1 MQPLFQTIGEYWQS
15 LGAFFAFDATLLA
28 EPSMVLRLALLG
40 ILLFCSAFFSSSE
53 TALFS
58 LSRLDLQQLRRE
70 RNPQSEALHALL
82 DQPRRLI
89 ISILTGN
96 ELINIAATVNAA
108 GILVTLYGDVRAGWI
123 SIIVMVPLVLLFGE
137 ITPKTIAVSNPVRF
151 STAVVAVPMS
161 LWVRLVTPL
170 RNVIRLSS
178 DRLTTK
184 IVGEEKA
191 AESLLNIDEFL
202 TLVEQVAKGGE
213 LDATERALI
222 NNLLEANETEI
233 VEIMTPR
240 TRTDFLNA
248 DLSTTDMITRFRQ
261 LRHTRVPVFRVHR
274 DNLVGFLHA
283 EDVLQLLN
291 EGADI
296 SALSAEEI
304 IHPPVVVPLTKK
316 VDEMF
321 DFFRDNGV
329 RAAACLNEFGG
340 VEGFITIYDVLTF
353 IFGDISGESRGQG
366 LYRER
371 DLNIYELPGEM
382 KLTDVNN
389 LTHFGLEDPRMTTIG
404 GVAFRYL
411 DRLPYV
417 GDRVVIDDVALTVLD
432 MDAHRISRVRVAKVS
447 AEEGLEEMS
456 EAERE
461 QVTREHEMCSLV
473 DDPGEA
479 GDNENVSGWVDATDT
494 ARSDQL
500 GNAGIAETQDGV
512 SKRAPVSK
520 SDRSEED
527 TNERSTSTEKTSN
540 EVSGIKS
547 GSAARTSG
555 RSPERLN

>member
-1 MQPLFQTIGEYWQS
+1 MQPPSQTIGEYWQA

-28 EPSMVLRLALLG
+28 EPSMVFRLALLG
-40 ILLFCSAFFSSSE
+40 VLLFCSAFFSGSE

-96 ELINIAATVNAA
+96 ELINIAATVNATS
-108 GILVTLYGDVRAGWI
+108 ILVTLYGGERAGWI
-123 SIIVMVPLVLLFGE
+123 SIIVMVPLVLFFGVM
-137 ITPKTIAVSNPVRF
+137 TPNTIAVSNPVRF
-151 STAVVAVPMS
+151 STAVVAGPMS
-161 LWVRLVTPL
+161 LWVRLVAPL
-170 RNVIRLSS
+170 RQVIRLVS

-202 TLVEQVAKGGE
+202 TLVEQVAQGGE

-248 DLSTTDMITRFRQ
+248 DLSATDMIVRFRQ
-261 LRHTRVPVFRVHR
+261 LRHTRVPVFRMHR
-274 DNLVGFLHA
+274 DNLVGFVHA
-283 EDVLQLLN
+283 EDVLQLLS

-296 SALSAEEI
+296 STLSAEEI
-304 IHPPVVVPLTKK
+304 MHPPVVVPLTKK

-353 IFGDISGESRGQG
+353 IFGDISGESRGQE

-389 LTHFGLEDPRMTTIG
+389 LTHFGLDDPRMTTIG

-447 AEEGLEEMS
+447 AEEDLEEMT

-461 QVTREHEMCSLV
+461 EVSREHTIPTSADELDEDGRDQIALGLLETADTKGLDQPGNTGGEETRKGVNKGASL
-473 DDPGEA
+473 
-479 GDNENVSGWVDATDT
+479 N
-494 ARSDQL
+494 
-500 GNAGIAETQDGV
+500 
-512 SKRAPVSK
+512 KRE
-520 SDRSEED
+520 RSEEGLS
-527 TNERSTSTEKTSN
+527 EESTTTESGSN
-540 EVSGIKS
+540 EVSGIKP
-547 GSAARTSG
+547 GSSAETSG
-555 RSPERLN
+555 

>member
-1 MQPLFQTIGEYWQS
+1 MQPIFQTIVEYWHS
-15 LGAFFAFDATLLA
+15 LGDFFAFDAALLA
-28 EPSMVLRLALLG
+28 EPSMVLRLVLLG
-40 ILLFCSAFFSSSE
+40 ALLFCSAFFSSSE

-70 RNPQSEALHALL
+70 RNPHSEALHALL

-96 ELINIAATVNAA
+96 ELINIAATINAA
-108 GILVTLYGDVRAGWI
+108 GILMTLYGEDRAGWI

-137 ITPKTIAVSNPVRF
+137 MMPKTIAVSNPVRF
-151 STAVVAVPMS
+151 STTIVAVPMS
-161 LWVRLVTPL
+161 LWVRLIAPL
-170 RNVIRLSS
+170 RGVIRFAS
-178 DRLTTK
+178 DRLTTR

-202 TLVEQVAKGGE
+202 TLVEQVAQKGE

-222 NNLLEANETEI
+222 NKLLEANDTEI

-240 TRTDFLNA
+240 TRTEFLSA
-248 DLSTTDMITRFRQ
+248 DLAVPELISHFRQ
-261 LRHTRVPVFRVHR
+261 LKHTRVPVFRVHR

-283 EDVLQLLN
+283 EHILQLLSD
-291 EGADI
+291 GVDLH
-296 SALSAEEI
+296 SLSSEDVLN
-304 IHPPVVVPLTKK
+304 PPVVVPLTKK

-366 LYRER
+366 LYQER

-404 GVAFRYL
+404 GVAFRHL
-411 DRLPYV
+411 DRLPRV
-417 GDRVVIDDVALTVLD
+417 GDRVVVDDVALTVLD
-432 MDAHRISRVRVAKVS
+432 MDAHRIARIRVAKVS
-447 AEEGLEEMS
+447 AQEDFEDL
-456 EAERE
+456 
-461 QVTREHEMCSLV
+461 
-473 DDPGEA
+473 
-479 GDNENVSGWVDATDT
+479 
-494 ARSDQL
+494 
-500 GNAGIAETQDGV
+500 
-512 SKRAPVSK
+512 
-520 SDRSEED
+520 SEEEQQELTRDFD
-527 TNERSTSTEKTSN
+527 TNGCSSDEVPQEITSEVITDGRPDSDDEK
-540 EVSGIKS
+540 
-547 GSAARTSG
+547 RD
-555 RSPERLN
+555 RLRG